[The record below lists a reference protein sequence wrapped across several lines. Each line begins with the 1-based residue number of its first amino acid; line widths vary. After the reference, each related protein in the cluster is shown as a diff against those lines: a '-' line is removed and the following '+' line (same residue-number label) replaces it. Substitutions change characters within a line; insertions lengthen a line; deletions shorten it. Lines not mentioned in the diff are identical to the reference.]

1 MNVEKDDA
9 VTVPRLLR
17 FQATALGYSL
27 LLVLPIFGVLAFVS
41 SLDITG
47 WGDGSPTAATTPPVV
62 NEELFFT
69 AVFTLMAIGLVTVV
83 TANSAARDPYSSP
96 RAGPKVALWVRLPVM
111 TISTT
116 AVLLLFLGVPAWLGT
131 DVHFNHLDVAGFVV
145 CAIVSIVGAKVAAA
159 KLSPWIQPKVY
170 QRIAAAKARNGANA
184 NTEEDKASNN
194 LVAENMF
201 RLSLVSVIAACT

>member
-1 MNVEKDDA
+1 MNVKKDDA

-69 AVFTLMAIGLVTVV
+69 AVFVLMVIGLVTAF
-83 TANSAARDPYSSP
+83 TANAAAYDPTFHP
-96 RAGPKVALWVRLPVM
+96 RAGPKVALCVTLPWS

-131 DVHFNHLDVAGFVV
+131 DVHFNHLDVAGFVL
-145 CAIVSIVGAKVAAA
+145 CAVVSTVGTMVAEAKF
-159 KLSPWIQPKVY
+159 SPWIQPKVY
-170 QRIAAAKARNGANA
+170 QRIAAAKARNGDNA
-184 NTEEDKASNN
+184 NTEDQASN
-194 LVAENMF
+194 LVANIIF
-201 RLSLVSVIAACT
+201 QLSIFWVVAVCK

>member
-41 SLDITG
+41 SLDITD

-69 AVFTLMAIGLVTVV
+69 AVFTIMAIGLVTVGTSNV
-83 TANSAARDPYSSP
+83 AAGDPTFHPSE
-96 RAGPKVALWVRLPVM
+96 GPKVALWVTLPVM

-131 DVHFNHLDVAGFVV
+131 DVHFNHLDIAGFVV
-145 CAIVSIVGAKVAAA
+145 CAIVGVVGSKVAEA

-170 QRIAAAKARNGANA
+170 LRIAAKARNGDNA
-184 NTEEDKASNN
+184 NTEEDQASNN
-194 LVAENMF
+194 LVATIIF
-201 RLSLVSVIAACT
+201 YLSLLSVGAACE